1 MSTKHFLQAALLSGV
16 GMLFA
21 TSAVSNGLLENNPWQ
36 FQTTTDK
43 LNNSFVVDLIE
54 KKKGGYFDGFNTIV
68 TNTTNIG
75 SQVNCS
81 NGANATGNIATNGQA
96 GLSAAASG
104 SPNISAASAGNS
116 DTTTA
121 QSDGAGTGTP
131 TQSGTQDNSGAIDS
145 SVGSSSIDSGLGSV
159 TNGDT
164 SQALNNDQDNSGNQT
179 AGVDSSTACNMAGGT
194 VTGTVNLP
202 PGSGALNNP

>member
-1 MSTKHFLQAALLSGV
+1 MSTKRFLQIAVFGGM

-21 TSAVSNGLLENNPWQ
+21 TSAISNGLLENRPWQ
-36 FQTTTDK
+36 FQTTADK
-43 LNNSFVVDLIE
+43 ANKTAVLDLIE
-54 KKKGGYFDGFNTIV
+54 KKRGGYYDGFNTIV
-68 TNTTNIG
+68 TTTYNIG

-96 GLSAAASG
+96 GLSATASG
-104 SPNISAASAGNS
+104 DPNISADSSGNN

-121 QSDGAGTGTP
+121 QADGAGTGTP
-131 TQSGTQDNSGAIDS
+131 TQSGSQDNSGAIDS
-145 SVGSSSIDSGLGSV
+145 SVGGSSINSGLGSV

-164 SQALNNDQDNSGNQT
+164 SQALNNDQNNSGNQT
-179 AGVDSSTACNMAGGT
+179 AGVDSSTACNMDGAT
-194 VTGTVNLP
+194 VTGTVTVP